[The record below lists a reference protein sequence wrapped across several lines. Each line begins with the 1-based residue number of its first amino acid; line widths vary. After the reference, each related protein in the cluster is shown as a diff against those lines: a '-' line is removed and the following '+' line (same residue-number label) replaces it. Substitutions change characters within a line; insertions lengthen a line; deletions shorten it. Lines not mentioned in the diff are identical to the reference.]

1 MKTRQKAR
9 EDVRPKSSSR
19 TGHGTIFLTFAHE
32 LIDEYHFIEQ
42 SKSWSEAQQYCREH
56 FTDLATIQ
64 REEDLSR
71 VHIPA
76 GQVAWIGLHDDPAA
90 WFKVMTNASNSWR
103 WSVTGATSPG
113 GFQNWNTADPDK
125 WSGKEACVIIA
136 DSKWIDIL
144 CPINAHCLCFKVQ
157 EGVKQFILVSN
168 YSRTWLGCQ
177 SMCRQN
183 YQDLA
188 QIESAEENQA
198 AMTASA
204 GVAYAWIG
212 LYRNIW
218 LWSDLSNSSFRNW
231 KLGSPNNMDNNEH
244 CVLMNEDGLMEDDT
258 CSEPQSFVCHEVK
271 QRRSVLQTQMRIQTD
286 LDLSDAAVSE
296 QLLKLLQERLQ
307 EKIPGTDFKLRWSKA
322 PEKKDSA

>member
-1 MKTRQKAR
+1 MHLVLSLLSQFS
-9 EDVRPKSSSR
+9 DMFSSL
-19 TGHGTIFLTFAHE
+19 GHGTIFFTFSHE
-32 LIDEYHFIEQ
+32 LIEEYYFINQ

-56 FTDLATIQ
+56 FTDLATIE

-90 WFKVMTNASNSWR
+90 WFQVMTNASNSWR

-113 GFQNWNTADPDK
+113 GFQNWKTVNPDK
-125 WSGKEACVIIA
+125 WAGKEACVIIQN
-136 DSKWIDIL
+136 SQWVDIL
-144 CPINAHCLCFKVQ
+144 CTTKVFCLCFEVQ
-157 EGVKQFILVSN
+157 SGVKQFFLLNDI
-168 YSRTWLGCQ
+168 SRTWLGCQ
-177 SMCRQN
+177 SVCRQN
-183 YQDLA
+183 YTDMA

-198 AMTASA
+198 AGA
-204 GVAYAWIG
+204 GLLYNTWIG

-231 KLGSPNNMDNNEH
+231 KLGSPKNENNNEH
-244 CVLMNEDGLMEDDT
+244 CVHMNEDGQMQDDT
-258 CSEPQSFVCHEVK
+258 CSEPQKFICHGVK

-286 LDLSDAAVSE
+286 VDLSDAAVSE

-322 PEKKDSA
+322 PEKKDST

>member
-1 MKTRQKAR
+1 
-9 EDVRPKSSSR
+9 
-19 TGHGTIFLTFAHE
+19 
-32 LIDEYHFIEQ
+32 
-42 SKSWSEAQQYCREH
+42 
-56 FTDLATIQ
+56 
-64 REEDLSR
+64 
-71 VHIPA
+71 
-76 GQVAWIGLHDDPAA
+76 
-90 WFKVMTNASNSWR
+90 MTNASNSWR

-113 GFQNWNTADPDK
+113 GFQNWNTLDPDK
-125 WSGKEACVIIA
+125 WLGKEACVVIRSSHWV
-136 DSKWIDIL
+136 DFL
-144 CPINAHCLCFKVQ
+144 CTDNASCLCFEVQ
-157 EGVKQFILVSN
+157 KGVKQFILVSD

-183 YQDLA
+183 YQNLA

-231 KLGSPNNMDNNEH
+231 KLGSPDNMDNNEH

-286 LDLSDAAVSE
+286 VDLSDAAVSE

-322 PEKKDSA
+322 PEKKDST